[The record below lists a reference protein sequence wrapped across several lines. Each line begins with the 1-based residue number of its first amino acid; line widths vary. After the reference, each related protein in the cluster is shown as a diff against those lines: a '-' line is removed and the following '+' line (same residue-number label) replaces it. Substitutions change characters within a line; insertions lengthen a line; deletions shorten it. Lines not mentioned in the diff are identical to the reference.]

1 MGVKIKMMPISK
13 PTIGREEIN
22 AVKEVLESG
31 MLAQG
36 EVVEEFEDKFAEYIG
51 V

>member
-1 MGVKIKMMPISK
+1 MIPISR
-13 PTIGREEIN
+13 TIIGKEELE

-36 EVVEEFEDKFAEYIG
+36 DVVKEFEDKFAAYIG
-51 V
+51 MD